1 MENKQQEHT
10 YESSNVMPSLGER
23 ISYGV
28 ADFGYASAYMWVS
41 SFMTI
46 FFTDYVGVPAASVSA
61 LLLVVRI
68 FDAINDPII
77 GSIADRTKSKYGR
90 YRPWVAVGGT
100 VMCLMIALM
109 PCDSSLLFAWLVLS
123 WPVSGE
129 CRHLVDYAG

>member
-77 GSIADRTKSKYGR
+77 GSIA
-90 YRPWVAVGGT
+90 
-100 VMCLMIALM
+100 I
-109 PCDSSLLFAWLVLS
+109 VLS
-123 WPVSGE
+123 RNTDVIDHGLPLAEQSCV
-129 CRHLVDYAG
+129 L

>member
-46 FFTDYVGVPAASVSA
+46 FFTDYVGVPAASVCCWWCA
-61 LLLVVRI
+61 FL
-68 FDAINDPII
+68 
-77 GSIADRTKSKYGR
+77 
-90 YRPWVAVGGT
+90 
-100 VMCLMIALM
+100 MQLMIQ
-109 PCDSSLLFAWLVLS
+109 SLVPLQIVLS
-123 WPVSGE
+123 RNTDVIDHGLPLAEQSCV
-129 CRHLVDYAG
+129 L